1 MFSEGK
7 RIMNSSTDSVLSFID
22 GRGRVLILEYF
33 RLICMGNF
41 GSALP
46 NYSELLTAIPGI
58 GFATTED
65 GVRLDDP
72 TVDRGKV
79 TKELRKEF
87 EKLL

>member
-1 MFSEGK
+1 
-7 RIMNSSTDSVLSFID
+7 
-22 GRGRVLILEYF
+22 
-33 RLICMGNF
+33 MGNF
-41 GSALP
+41 GSASP
-46 NYSELLTAIPGI
+46 NYSELLTIPEI

>member
-1 MFSEGK
+1 MLSEGK
-7 RIMNSSTDSVLSFID
+7 RIMNSRTDSVLSFI
-22 GRGRVLILEYF
+22 GGGGRVLILEYF

-46 NYSELLTAIPGI
+46 NYSELLTIPEI

-87 EKLL
+87 AKLL

>member
-1 MFSEGK
+1 MLSEGT
-7 RIMNSSTDSVLSFID
+7 RIMNSSTDSVLSFI
-22 GRGRVLILEYF
+22 GGSGRVLILEYF
-33 RLICMGNF
+33 RRVYTGSF

-46 NYSELLTAIPGI
+46 NYSELLTMPEI

-72 TVDRGKV
+72 TVDRGQI

-87 EKLL
+87 AKLL

>member
-1 MFSEGK
+1 MLSEGK
-7 RIMNSSTDSVLSFID
+7 RIMNSSTDSVLSFI
-22 GRGRVLILEYF
+22 GGSGRVFVLEYF
-33 RLICMGNF
+33 RRILMGNS

-46 NYSELLTAIPGI
+46 NYSELLTSPGI

-72 TVDRGKV
+72 TVDRGQI

-87 EKLL
+87 AKLL

>member
-1 MFSEGK
+1 MLGEGE
-7 RIMNSSTDSVLSFID
+7 RIMNSSTDSVLSFIGGS
-22 GRGRVLILEYF
+22 GRALILDF

-41 GSALP
+41 GYALP
-46 NYSELLTAIPGI
+46 NYSELLTIPEI

-79 TKELRKEF
+79 TKEMRKEF
-87 EKLL
+87 AKLL